1 MFTFKKYK
9 NFPDWLQSYQKLE
22 KSKQSQTAGKDAD
35 IRTGDIM
42 LSHYTKNG
50 TRVDQKHFDNG
61 NNTPWSNSEI
71 AREIIMNALYD
82 AVRKHQ
88 GEYNNSALE
97 DVENDW
103 GAGRAVAVRKKMVQY
118 IWRIFDKYHT
128 SKFDMSGHPIVH
140 DVFHVLERTG
150 DMPKTY
156 SK

>member
-35 IRTGDIM
+35 IIGDKM
-42 LSHYTKNG
+42 LTFYTKDG
-50 TRVDQKHFDNG
+50 TRHEQKRFDLGNG
-61 NNTPWSNSEI
+61 KPWSNSEI
-71 AREIIMNALYD
+71 ARELIMNALYD

-103 GAGRAVAVRKKMVQY
+103 GEGRAVAVRKKMVQY
-118 IWRIFDKYHT
+118 IWRIFNKYHT

-150 DMPKTY
+150 DMPKKY
-156 SK
+156 K